1 MIRRH
6 ARSTCI
12 TRDQSPRAEHMR
24 RNCPP
29 EISTNFVVLFLR
41 ALRERVSCEDPMSS
55 RTEAL
60 VALFRLALLTMAACG
75 VKASVF
81 VERESWPAFRK
92 VPSFSLR

>member
-1 MIRRH
+1 VIGCH
-6 ARSTCI
+6 ARSTGV
-12 TRDQSPRAEHMR
+12 TRDQSPCAVHMR
-24 RNCPP
+24 RNCPA
-29 EISTNFVVLFLR
+29 EISSDFVVLFLR
-41 ALRERVSCEDPMSS
+41 ALRERVSYEDPMPS

-60 VALFRLALLTMAACG
+60 LALFRLALLTMAACG